1 MPTYL
6 LGALFYFVPEGVG
19 ADYFPPAALWTLL
32 LLIWIYTFL
41 IPVMAVYGMV
51 RLNLVGDLMLER
63 LSDRK
68 LPFWVTVMVY
78 SAALYFFGWRFN
90 QVSEIS
96 TVLRVVLGCITLS
109 IASVA
114 VISSF
119 WQISAHATG
128 VGGVSGA
135 LVGALIRLEDPALIT
150 PFLIAILISG
160 WVTASRL
167 HLNAHTMSEIGAGYA
182 LGGII
187 CAGGVIL
194 FL

>member
-1 MPTYL
+1 
-6 LGALFYFVPEGVG
+6 
-19 ADYFPPAALWTLL
+19 
-32 LLIWIYTFL
+32 
-41 IPVMAVYGMV
+41 
-51 RLNLVGDLMLER
+51 
-63 LSDRK
+63 
-68 LPFWVTVMVY
+68 VY